1 MHFIQNTW
9 FASNVMFVLFFC
21 LACLSAV
28 AYMNNRIRIYKKAMY
43 ATLASFLLAMLMFV
57 SSEHTSNALPVA
69 AVPSASAAASQVESN
84 PSVLSRV
91 ADFVIGIVKQKVS
104 E

>member
-43 ATLASFLLAMLMFV
+43 ATLASFLLAMAMFV
-57 SSEHTSNALPVA
+57 SSEHATTGFPVA
-69 AVPSASAAASQVESN
+69 SVPSASAATSQVESN

-91 ADFVIGIVKQKVS
+91 ADFVLDIVKQKVS

>member
-21 LACLSAV
+21 LLCLSAV
-28 AYMNNRIRIYKKAMY
+28 AYMNNRIHFYKKSVYSA
-43 ATLASFLLAMLMFV
+43 LVVFLMALGVFV
-57 SSEHTSNALPVA
+57 NAQEHQQKLFFKSLGQIQTDKP
-69 AVPSASAAASQVESN
+69 QVEA
-84 PSVLSRV
+84 PSIFSRIADVVL
-91 ADFVIGIVKQKVS
+91 DIVRHKVS

>member
-28 AYMNNRIRIYKKAMY
+28 AYMNNRIRIFKKAMY
-43 ATLASFLLAMLMFV
+43 ATLASFLLAMALFI
-57 SSEHTSNALPVA
+57 SSEHSGSHLPVA
-69 AVPSASAAASQVESN
+69 SVPSASATASQVESN

-91 ADFVIGIVKQKVS
+91 ADFVIGIMKQKVS